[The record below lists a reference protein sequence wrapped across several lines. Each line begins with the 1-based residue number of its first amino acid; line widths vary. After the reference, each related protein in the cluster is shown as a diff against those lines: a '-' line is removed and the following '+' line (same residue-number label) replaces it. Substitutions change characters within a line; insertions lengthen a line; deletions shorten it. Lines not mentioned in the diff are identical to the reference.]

1 MYAGQLSLH
10 ALTVPIATT
19 SIKKEP
25 SQIFSNQKP
34 HGNRKRKGWQWATDN
49 AALDKEWDYK
59 RRRTSDKN
67 TGSHIYETEIA
78 TSDLEISEK
87 SNNMR

>member
-1 MYAGQLSLH
+1 MYAGQLCLH

-25 SQIFSNQKP
+25 SKIFSNQKP
-34 HGNRKRKGWQWATDN
+34 HGNRKRKGWQWTTGN
-49 AALDKEWDYK
+49 AEKENEITNADELVTK
-59 RRRTSDKN
+59 KQRV
-67 TGSHIYETEIA
+67 IYETEIA
-78 TSDLEISEK
+78 ASDLEISEK

>member
-1 MYAGQLSLH
+1 MYAGQLCLH
-10 ALTVPIATT
+10 ALTVLIATT

-25 SQIFSNQKP
+25 SKIFSNQKP
-34 HGNRKRKGWQWATDN
+34 HGNRKRKGCQWATDN
-49 AALDKEWDYK
+49 AEKENEITNADERVTK
-59 RRRTSDKN
+59 K
-67 TGSHIYETEIA
+67 TGSPIYETEIA

>member
-1 MYAGQLSLH
+1 MYAGQLCLH
-10 ALTVPIATT
+10 ALSIPIATT

-25 SQIFSNQKP
+25 SKIFSNQKP

-49 AALDKEWDYK
+49 AEKENKITNADERVTK
-59 RRRTSDKN
+59 KTV
-67 TGSHIYETEIA
+67 YETEIA